1 MVRTVPAWL
10 PGQGSIKVSQNRCVS
25 LLAICRRKKWKQQRW
40 DYKVNQETTVFCL
53 VCGSEGCDEGQC
65 RVSVAMNPNCFS
77 AVLPT
82 VRKTT
87 TMWMWR
93 LHVSTFT
100 ILLLAF
106 CFSCSTKRTDQGK
119 YKALLQILVC
129 SDRFVRESL
138 LSCRVNFVELD
149 SV

>member
-10 PGQGSIKVSQNRCVS
+10 PGQGSIKARQNRCVS
-25 LLAICRRKKWKQQRW
+25 LLVNCRRKKWKQQRW

-53 VCGSEGCDEGQC
+53 VCGIVGCDEGQC

-93 LHVSTFT
+93 LNVSNFT

-106 CFSCSTKRTDQGK
+106 CFSCRTKRTDQGK
-119 YKALLQILVC
+119 YRVLLQISVC
-129 SDRFVRESL
+129 SDRFMRESL